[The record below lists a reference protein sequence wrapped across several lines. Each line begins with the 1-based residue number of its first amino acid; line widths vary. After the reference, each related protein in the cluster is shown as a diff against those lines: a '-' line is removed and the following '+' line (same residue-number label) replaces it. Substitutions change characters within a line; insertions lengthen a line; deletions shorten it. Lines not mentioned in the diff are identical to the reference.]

1 MKVKRTKKWA
11 LDFFENKKGKIEF
24 SPKSLT
30 ISWGILGGGG
40 GSINH
45 ADSHIQ
51 MLQNKQK
58 VIRSEESCK

>member
-40 GSINH
+40 AVKFAYHSVFLDVRGRTFKKS
-45 ADSHIQ
+45 
-51 MLQNKQK
+51 
-58 VIRSEESCK
+58 RSEL